1 MVCSP
6 GLRVGHYTMQ
16 STERQAYNRVNGQK
30 EPKKIYSG
38 YLFACQE
45 GYMVGRI
52 STKHISCRIVVV
64 QAGFSDTERYTS
76 LTIMANLNKV
86 MLIGNLTA
94 DPEVRQTPR
103 GNSLTELRLAVNRVS
118 SGPNEGERR
127 EETTFLDVTCWGR
140 TGEVAAQYLSKGRP
154 VFIEGRLQM
163 DTWEDKQTGQ
173 RRSKIRIIA
182 ENLQL
187 LGGRDGAPQG
197 GGNYG
202 NNGGGY
208 QQRSN
213 NYGNNGGYQQQGGNN
228 YNNGSY
234 QQRSNSYGNGGGY
247 QQPSAPAP
255 APMPEETDDIPF

>member
-1 MVCSP
+1 
-6 GLRVGHYTMQ
+6 
-16 STERQAYNRVNGQK
+16 
-30 EPKKIYSG
+30 
-38 YLFACQE
+38 
-45 GYMVGRI
+45 
-52 STKHISCRIVVV
+52 
-64 QAGFSDTERYTS
+64 
-76 LTIMANLNKV
+76 MANLNKV

-173 RRSKIRIIA
+173 RRSRIRIIA

-187 LGGRDGAPQG
+187 LGGRDGGQQGGGYNNGGGYQQRNNGGYGNNGGYSNG

-208 QQRSN
+208 NNGGYQQRN
-213 NYGNNGGYQQQGGNN
+213 NGGYSNNGGYQQQ
-228 YNNGSY
+228 
-234 QQRSNSYGNGGGY
+234 
-247 QQPSAPAP
+247 APAQAP
-255 APMPEETDDIPF
+255 APMPDEADDDIPF